1 MKTLLRRIPLL
12 LAALALL
19 ATGCDDDDTT
29 DLAGTWQASKL
40 VFTPAGGARQSHPL
54 PAAWQEQL
62 SLNLDGSFSFSSTQ
76 AGRTATGRGRWAQ
89 TATELVLHQKRERR
103 LASRLDG
110 KTLIISGNLPEG
122 AYALQWRKT
131 AAP

>member
-1 MKTLLRRIPLL
+1 MNTLLRRIPLL
-12 LAALALL
+12 LAALAIF
-19 ATGCDDDDTT
+19 ATGCEDDNST

-62 SLNLDGSFSFSSTQ
+62 SLNLDGSFTFSSTQ
-76 AGRTATGRGRWAQ
+76 AGKTATGRGRWGQ
-89 TATELVLHQKRERR
+89 TDTHLVLHQKRERR
-103 LASRLDG
+103 RPFRLDG

-122 AYALQWRKT
+122 AYALQWRKS

>member
-1 MKTLLRRIPLL
+1 MNTLLRRILPL

-19 ATGCDDDDTT
+19 ATGCSDDDST

-40 VFTPAGGARQSHPL
+40 VFTPPGGTPQTLPL

-62 SLNLDGSFSFSSTQ
+62 ALNLDGSFAYTATQ
-76 AGRTATGRGRWAQ
+76 AGKTSTGRGRWGQ
-89 TATELVLHQKRERR
+89 TATELVLLQKRERR
-103 LASRLDG
+103 LPCRLDG
-110 KTLIISGNLPEG
+110 KTLILSGLLPEG